1 MAFSSFNSISSFLV
15 NNITKFVS
23 SYIYNFPALDASLV
37 LYYPL
42 DTSINSITPNY
53 ASGLPVYDAS
63 FTNAII
69 TTTNNS
75 FVTGVGDLSL
85 NNTMGSTASSYVRS
99 DTSFNLVPSRGLSI
113 ACWFSCSGQL
123 NTTGTLFTLVG
134 SSNSNTI
141 EVDISGSNMI
151 YSAFSYL
158 SGLVLWLDANSTD
171 ITSNSWPDKSGL
183 GNNLT
188 GTGVFTTYSN
198 LFNNK
203 KTVRLMG
210 TGNATSNV
218 SLSSMPITIFIVF
231 NMSNNSGTYN
241 YLAYNPTIGGLQ
253 MAVNNLNQFFINKYG
268 GGGTVTN
275 PLIQLGTSGLY
286 ILSIR
291 LTGTGNNYTN
301 AFIKYNGT
309 TYVNQ
314 TLSNTVI
321 SGTLQIQAAG
331 SAVYISEY
339 LYYNTALTDT
349 QMQQVEQY
357 LILKWNI
364 SV

>member
-1 MAFSSFNSISSFLV
+1 MAKV
-15 NNITKFVS
+15 
-23 SYIYNFPALDASLV
+23 
-37 LYYPL
+37 
-42 DTSINSITPNY
+42 
-53 ASGLPVYDAS
+53 
-63 FTNAII
+63 
-69 TTTNNS
+69 
-75 FVTGVGDLSL
+75 
-85 NNTMGSTASSYVRS
+85 
-99 DTSFNLVPSRGLSI
+99 
-113 ACWFSCSGQL
+113 
-123 NTTGTLFTLVG
+123 
-134 SSNSNTI
+134 
-141 EVDISGSNMI
+141 
-151 YSAFSYL
+151 
-158 SGLVLWLDANSTD
+158 
-171 ITSNSWPDKSGL
+171 
-183 GNNLT
+183 
-188 GTGVFTTYSN
+188 
-198 LFNNK
+198 
-203 KTVRLMG
+203 
-210 TGNATSNV
+210 
-218 SLSSMPITIFIVF
+218 
-231 NMSNNSGTYN
+231 N